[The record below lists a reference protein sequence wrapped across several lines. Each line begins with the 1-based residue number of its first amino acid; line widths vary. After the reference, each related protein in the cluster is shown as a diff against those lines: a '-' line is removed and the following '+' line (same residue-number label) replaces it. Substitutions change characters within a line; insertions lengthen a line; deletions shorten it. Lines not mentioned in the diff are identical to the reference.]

1 MDSRRIVFSV
11 IALSLLFFGASLSS
25 GAAARA
31 ASGTLGMSWP
41 TAGAEQNLGVRL
53 IAVNRRGGASGAA
66 SVLCT
71 TVNGTAVAGKD
82 FTALNRVVTWANGD
96 AADKWCNVT
105 ISNATPFTG
114 QKSFYVKLSDPT
126 GAPLGISSAKVTI
139 YGDKGGGLVSLS
151 AATYTAAQNAG
162 SLKVTVNRTGG
173 SSGGAA
179 VTYATANSTAIA
191 GTNYTSEHGTL
202 SWGNGDASPKSF
214 VIPISNAA
222 PFTGTKKLAVA
233 IAGAE
238 GASLGTTTSAIVS
251 INGDATTASTGKATL
266 SWTAPT
272 QDTNGTPITDLAGYN
287 IYYGTSSTTM
297 TKVIA
302 INSPASGSYT
312 ISNLPSGT
320 WYFAI
325 AAYTAQAVESPLSTI
340 VSKGI

>member
-1 MDSRRIVFSV
+1 MHSRRILFSAM
-11 IALSLLFFGASLSS
+11 ALSLVFFGASLGS

-31 ASGTLGMSWP
+31 ATGTLGMSWA

-71 TVNGTAVAGKD
+71 TVNNTAVAGKD
-82 FTALNRVVTWANGD
+82 FTAVNRVVTWASGN

-114 QKSFYVKLSDPT
+114 QKTFYVKLSNPT
-126 GAPLGISSAKVTI
+126 GAPLGVSLTKVTI

-151 AATYTAAQNAG
+151 AATYTAAQSAG
-162 SLKVTVNRTGG
+162 SVKITVNRTGG
-173 SSGGAA
+173 SSGGAS
-179 VTYATANSTAIA
+179 VSYATANSTAIA
-191 GTNYTSEHGTL
+191 GTNYTSERGTV
-202 SWGNGDASPKSF
+202 SWSNGDAAPKSF

-238 GASLGTTTSAIVS
+238 GASLGTTPSAIVS
-251 INGDATTASTGKATL
+251 INGDAATTSAGKATL

-272 QDTNGTPITDLAGYN
+272 LDINGAPITDLAGFN

-297 TKVIA
+297 TKVVA